1 MSECYLHGQNGGGS
15 QKSEKLTNN
24 EAAASTGEDYPY
36 TSTEPKTHTF
46 TETVKYIT
54 FGLNNS
60 SYRVR
65 YVINVTGEWYFT
77 DPGGVGNGSRY
88 FHAAVDIA
96 DILNFTIAGIN
107 FSVSKDKKTLTITNP
122 NGSWLCYSVFV

>member
-1 MSECYLHGQNGGGS
+1 MGEAFLYGQNGGGS

-24 EAAASTGEDYPY
+24 TAAAGTGEHPY
-36 TSTEPKTHTF
+36 TSTTPKTHTF

-54 FGLNNS
+54 FGLGSS

-77 DPGGVGNGSRY
+77 DPGGVGNESKRFY
-88 FHAAVDIA
+88 TAVDIA
-96 DILNFTIAGIN
+96 DISNFTIAGIN
-107 FSVSKDKKTLTITNP
+107 FLVSKDKKTLTINNP

>member
-1 MSECYLHGQNGGGS
+1 MGEAFLYGQNGGGS

-24 EAAASTGEDYPY
+24 TAAAGTGDGKYMST
-36 TSTEPKTHTF
+36 TPKTHTF

-54 FGLNNS
+54 FGLNNA

-77 DPGGVGNGSRY
+77 DPGGVGNESKRFY
-88 FHAAVDIA
+88 TAVDIA
-96 DILNFTIAGIN
+96 DISDFTIAGIN

-122 NGSWLCYSVFV
+122 NSSWLCYSVFV